1 MSPYRLL
8 LTPGEFQESF
18 RNLLKR
24 SSKLQLASAWATM
37 GHPLDL
43 ISQYAVQTTSFIG
56 TSFSATSPDA
66 LEALSKLGKVYI
78 DERTDR
84 VFHPKV
90 YLFQVS
96 DGYVAIIGSPNFTDA
111 AFTRNEEVAIQLE
124 LDRAAAQS
132 LLKYFIHLQAVLHA
146 LTPQVLERYRK
157 SYRPPSRGG
166 MARRAKIEGP
176 KQDSGIAPSSFA
188 VRGQL
193 LRDDWQSYYDTLKD
207 RSRKEHKKE
216 SLYNPSGSYLETL
229 RRLDPILQ
237 IPFTKLSGEELRKV
251 MGDKL
256 EGYDYG
262 WFGSLKANGQ
272 GRHEILKN
280 DVLRDFLR
288 KFLPKILAAKTKED
302 SLQLAE
308 QLFERLVLI
317 KGIKQATPTRLLA
330 IYRPDLFFSVN
341 NPSIERLSLLF
352 GKPKATLRCWEGYAQ
367 ALQMI
372 WRAEW
377 YRSSRPSRAK
387 EGRAWDARVAL
398 LDAYAYNA
406 DERE

>member
-8 LTPGEFQESF
+8 LTPGEFQESI
-18 RNLLKR
+18 RSLLKR
-24 SSKLQLASAWATM
+24 SSQLQLASAWATM
-37 GHPLDL
+37 GLPLDL
-43 ISQYAVQTTSFIG
+43 ISQYSIQTTSFIG

-90 YLFQVS
+90 YLFQVT
-96 DGYVAIIGSPNFTDA
+96 DGYVAIIGSPNLTDA
-111 AFTRNEEVAIQLE
+111 AFTRNEEVAMQIE
-124 LDRAAAQS
+124 LAEAAAQP
-132 LLKYFIHLQAVLHA
+132 LLKYFAHLKTTMHPLN
-146 LTPQVLERYRK
+146 PKVLERYRK
-157 SYRPPSRGG
+157 SYRPPSRGL
-166 MARRAKIEGP
+166 MARRAEIEGP
-176 KQDSGIAPSSFA
+176 KQNRRIAPSSFT

-193 LRDDWQSYYDTLKD
+193 LRDDWQSYYKTLKD
-207 RSRKEHKKE
+207 RSWKEHGKE

-237 IPFTKLSGEELRKV
+237 IPFTNLSGEELRKV

-272 GRHEILKN
+272 GRHEVLEN
-280 DVLRDFLR
+280 DALRNFLR
-288 KFLPKILAAKTKED
+288 KFLPKIQASKAKED
-302 SLQLAE
+302 SLQLAK

-341 NPSIERLSLLF
+341 NPSIERLSILF
-352 GKPKATLRCWEGYAQ
+352 GIPKATLKCWEGYAQ

-387 EGRAWDARVAL
+387 DGRAWDARVAL